1 MLLGPPLSTLLLGMP
16 LKGMA
21 LTLLLLL
28 VGGLER
34 RLRLI
39 MPRVAAWGE
48 VGTGRCQVL
57 LLLLLLLQGLL
68 SVRGVWLRWKLG
80 VLGSRTG
87 GWDGSRGGW
96 LA

>member
-21 LTLLLLL
+21 LTLLLL

-57 LLLLLLLQGLL
+57 LLLLLLLLLQGLL

-80 VLGSRTG
+80 GAGVQRRWVGRK
-87 GWDGSRGGW
+87 
-96 LA
+96 